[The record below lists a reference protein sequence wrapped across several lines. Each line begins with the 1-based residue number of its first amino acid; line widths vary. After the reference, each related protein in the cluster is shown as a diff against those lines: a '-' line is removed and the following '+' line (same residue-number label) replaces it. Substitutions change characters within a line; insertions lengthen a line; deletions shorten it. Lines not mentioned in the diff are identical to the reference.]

1 MTRIPEEKPSV
12 PGELSPLGTFEEAQ
26 ESARLYLDD
35 GFRIEVGSR
44 RAYELRSRA
53 YELRS
58 RAKLGARPNP
68 KWEAMREK
76 YDIP

>member
-12 PGELSPLGTFEEAQ
+12 PGELSPLGAFEEAQ
-26 ESARLYLDD
+26 ESARLYVDD
-35 GFRIEVGSR
+35 GFSIEVGSR
-44 RAYELRSRA
+44 RAH
-53 YELRS
+53 ELRS